1 MISSGDNRQICWLFE
16 QNVTETLCFAEKRFS
31 KYHWRIQSTGK
42 TWRQWRG
49 VCHCRKF

>member
-49 VCHCRKF
+49 VCHWRKF